1 MTIKPFWKFQAK
13 NEAPLIGELLL
24 YGDISSTTWW
34 GDEVTPVAF
43 AQDLKNLGDIS
54 QLNIYINS
62 GGGDVFAGQAIYSM
76 LKRHPAQ
83 KNVYIDGLAASI
95 ASVIAMAGDVV
106 FMPKNA
112 MLMIHKAW
120 TMAIG
125 NANDLRKLADD
136 MDKIDESILTT
147 YQAKTGLDPETITE
161 MVNAETWLTAD
172 EAVKL
177 GFADVIEDSK
187 QVSASIADGQLMV
200 NGQTMDLS
208 RFRKTPQFVNK
219 GDQPQVPQDPRIPTL
234 EEPNEELKEEPNNQ
248 AVESKVAAPLPIRL
262 PELRNSGR
270 TISSTNEAL
279 IRQAMDCLAEV
290 LGQLDNS
297 DEQPDGDDMGMDGD
311 GMGTDAPETNGEE
324 NLGEDDEDVGLF
336 GVSLCQAQLNLT
348 RRRLDY
354 GF

>member
-13 NEAPLIGELLL
+13 TDAPLTGELLL

-34 GDEVTPVAF
+34 GDEVTPMAF

-54 QLNIYINS
+54 ELNIYINS

-187 QVSASIADGQLMV
+187 QISACIMNGQLMV
-200 NGQTMDLS
+200 NGQSIDVS
-208 RFRKTPQFVNK
+208 RFRSTPQFMYIE
-219 GDQPQVPQDPRIPTL
+219 DLTQASQ
-234 EEPNEELKEEPNNQ
+234 ELKKPPFEEESEVQLNQEPNNQ
-248 AVESKVAAPLPIRL
+248 AVESKIAEPLPIHL
-262 PELRNSGR
+262 PELLNSGR
-270 TISSTNEAL
+270 TISSANEAL

-297 DEQPDGDDMGMDGD
+297 DEEGEDDDMGVDGD
-311 GMGTDAPETNGEE
+311 GMNPTSEGDGDI
-324 NLGEDDEDVGLF
+324 GEDDDDDIGLF